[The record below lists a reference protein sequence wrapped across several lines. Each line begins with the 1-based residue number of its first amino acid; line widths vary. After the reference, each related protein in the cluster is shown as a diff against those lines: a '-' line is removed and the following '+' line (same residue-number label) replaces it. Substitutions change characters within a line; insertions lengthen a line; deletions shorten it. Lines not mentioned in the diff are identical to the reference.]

1 MPRICFVGPQN
12 LPLLAPEYGPSRTG
26 GAELQQFMLAKAL
39 VRRGFQVSMVVWDS
53 GQPEGA
59 VYHGITTH
67 KMCAQRAGLPV
78 VRFAHPRWTSLWSA
92 MKRADADV
100 YYVSTANGLVAQVV
114 IFAHAHGRKAIFRV
128 ASASDC
134 DPKQLLIR
142 YWRDKQLYRY
152 GLLRAD
158 RVLAQTTDQQQALRA
173 NYRRESSVVANLMA
187 PHGERRDF
195 AARDIDILWVGNI
208 RALKRPD
215 RLLELARRLPH
226 ARVHMVGG
234 AHVDSESLFESVRRE
249 AASLPNVVF
258 HGHVPAAR
266 VAEFYER
273 ARVLVGTSEIEGF
286 PNTYLQAWGHG
297 TPVVAFLDPDRLIAH
312 NGVGTVVASVD
323 ELHAAVAALLDD
335 PAQWARVSERA
346 CAYVDAR
353 FEESAMVESYVAEI
367 TGVLQPLSMTLC
379 NSHPK

>member
-39 VRRGFQVSMVVWDS
+39 VRQGFEVSMVVWDS

-67 KMCAQRAGLPV
+67 KTCGQHAGLPV
-78 VRFAHPRWTSLWSA
+78 VRFIHPRWTSLWAA

-100 YYVSTANGLVAQVV
+100 YYVSCANGLVAQVV

-158 RVLAQTTDQQQALRA
+158 RVLAQTTDQQEALRA
-173 NYRRESSVVANLMA
+173 NYGRESTVLPNLMA
-187 PHGERRDF
+187 PRGERRDF

-215 RLLELARRLPH
+215 RLFELARRLPE

-234 AHVDSESLFESVRRE
+234 PHSNYESLFESVRQE
-249 AASLPNVVF
+249 AASLPNVTF
-258 HGHVPAAR
+258 HGHVPAASIG
-266 VAEFYER
+266 EFYER
-273 ARVLVGTSEIEGF
+273 ARVLAGTSEIEGF
-286 PNTYLQAWGHG
+286 PNTYLQAWAHG
-297 TPVVAFLDPDRLIAH
+297 APVVAFLDPDRLIAR
-312 NGVGTVVASVD
+312 NRLGTVVASV
-323 ELHAAVAALLDD
+323 EEMHAAVAALLDD
-335 PAQWARVSERA
+335 SAHWSRVSERI

-353 FEESAMVESYVAEI
+353 FQESAMIEPYVAEI
-367 TGVLQPLSMTLC
+367 MGVLQSLPMTLC
-379 NSHPK
+379 KSQPK